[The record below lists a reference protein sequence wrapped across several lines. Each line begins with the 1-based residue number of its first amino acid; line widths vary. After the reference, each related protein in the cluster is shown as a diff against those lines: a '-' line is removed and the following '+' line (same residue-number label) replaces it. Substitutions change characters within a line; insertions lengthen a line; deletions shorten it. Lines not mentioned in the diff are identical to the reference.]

1 MWFIRDRPGKDAPH
15 QPVCLSY
22 RQRLAHFRRLENV
35 VPELLG
41 EEYRKLAERIE
52 SRFVEEPE

>member
-1 MWFIRDRPGKDAPH
+1 MPGKDAPH

-22 RQRLAHFRRLENV
+22 KQNLAHFRRLENV
-35 VPELLG
+35 VSELLG
-41 EEYRKLAERIE
+41 GEYRKLAERIE

>member
-1 MWFIRDRPGKDAPH
+1 MPGKDAPH

-22 RQRLAHFRRLENV
+22 RQKLAHFRRLEHV
-35 VPELLG
+35 VSELLG
-41 EEYRKLAERIE
+41 EEYKKLADRIE